1 MTRNFMKKIV
11 MLLVGLMMA
20 TLVHAAPLFK
30 EGEHYEVVKAT
41 ATAKPE
47 VLEFFSYFCPH
58 CYNFEP
64 IMADL
69 KKSLPQGVELKRSPV
84 AFLGREMG
92 PELQRAFAV
101 ATLLDVE
108 AKFSQ
113 VAFKKIQEERQPPQS
128 RADIKA
134 LFESIGVAGNEYDG
148 AVDSFAVSGLV
159 AQFDRNT
166 QEMNIRGVPATVING
181 RYLLKTESVK
191 STEEYKALV
200 QYLLNK
206 KD

>member
-1 MTRNFMKKIV
+1 MKKIV

-58 CYNFEP
+58 CYHFEP
-64 IMADL
+64 IVADL
-69 KKSLPQGVELKRSPV
+69 KKSLPQGVEFKRNPV

-108 AKFSQ
+108 AKFSS
-113 VAFKKIQEERQPPQS
+113 VIFKKIQDDRQPPQS

-166 QEMNIRGVPATVING
+166 AEMNIRGVPATVING

>member
-1 MTRNFMKKIV
+1 MKKIV
-11 MLLVGLMMA
+11 LLLVGLMMA
-20 TLVHAAPLFK
+20 TLGHAAPLFK

-58 CYNFEP
+58 CYRFEP
-64 IMADL
+64 IVAEL
-69 KKSLPQGVELKRSPV
+69 KKSLPQGVEFKRNPV

-108 AKFSQ
+108 AKFSP
-113 VAFKKIQEERQPPQS
+113 VIFKKIQDDRQPPQS

-166 QEMNIRGVPATVING
+166 EEMNIRGVPATVING
-181 RYLLKTESVK
+181 RYLLKTESIK
-191 STEEYKALV
+191 STDEYKALV

>member
-1 MTRNFMKKIV
+1 MKKIV

-58 CYNFEP
+58 CYQFEP
-64 IMADL
+64 IMTDV
-69 KKSLPQGVELKRSPV
+69 KKSLPQGVVFKRNPV

-113 VAFKKIQEERQPPQS
+113 VAFKKIQEKKKEKEV
-128 RADIKA
+128 KA
-134 LFESIGVAGNEYDG
+134 FIQK
-148 AVDSFAVSGLV
+148 SF
-159 AQFDRNT
+159 
-166 QEMNIRGVPATVING
+166 
-181 RYLLKTESVK
+181 LL
-191 STEEYKALV
+191 L
-200 QYLLNK
+200 
-206 KD
+206 

>member
-1 MTRNFMKKIV
+1 MKKIV

-20 TLVHAAPLFK
+20 TLGHAAPLFK

-47 VLEFFSYFCPH
+47 ILEFFSYFCPH
-58 CYNFEP
+58 CYHFEP
-64 IMADL
+64 VVADL
-69 KKSLPQGVELKRSPV
+69 KKSLPQGVEFKRNPV
-84 AFLGREMG
+84 SFLGREMG

-113 VAFKKIQEERQPPQS
+113 VAFKKIQDDRQPPQS
-128 RADIKA
+128 RDDIKA

-166 QEMNIRGVPATVING
+166 TEMNIRGVPATVING
-181 RYLLKTESVK
+181 RYLLKTEAIK

>member
-1 MTRNFMKKIV
+1 MNKII

-20 TLVHAAPLFK
+20 TLGHAAPLFK

-69 KKSLPQGVELKRSPV
+69 KKSLPEGIELKRNPV

-108 AKFSQ
+108 AKFSP
-113 VAFKKIQEERQPPQS
+113 VIFKKIQEERQPPQS

>member
-1 MTRNFMKKIV
+1 MKKIV

-58 CYNFEP
+58 CYHFEP

-69 KKSLPQGVELKRSPV
+69 KKSLPQGIELKRNPV

-101 ATLLDVE
+101 ATLLDVVDR
-108 AKFSQ
+108 FSP
-113 VAFKKIQEERQPPQS
+113 VIFKKIQEERQPPQS

>member
-1 MTRNFMKKIV
+1 
-11 MLLVGLMMA
+11 
-20 TLVHAAPLFK
+20 
-30 EGEHYEVVKAT
+30 
-41 ATAKPE
+41 
-47 VLEFFSYFCPH
+47 
-58 CYNFEP
+58 
-64 IMADL
+64 MADL
-69 KKSLPQGVELKRSPV
+69 KKSLPQGVELKRNPV

-108 AKFSQ
+108 GKFSQ
-113 VAFKKIQEERQPPQS
+113 VAFKKIQEERQQPQS

>member
-1 MTRNFMKKIV
+1 MKKIV

-20 TLVHAAPLFK
+20 TLGHAAPLFK

-58 CYNFEP
+58 CYHFEP
-64 IMADL
+64 IVAEL
-69 KKSLPQGVELKRSPV
+69 KKSLPQGVEFKRNPV

-108 AKFSQ
+108 AKFSP
-113 VAFKKIQEERQPPQS
+113 VIFKKIQDDRQPPQS

-166 QEMNIRGVPATVING
+166 EEMNIRGVPATVING
-181 RYLLKTESVK
+181 RYLLKTESIK
-191 STEEYKALV
+191 STDEYKALV

>member
-1 MTRNFMKKIV
+1 MNKII

-20 TLVHAAPLFK
+20 TLGHAAPLFK

-47 VLEFFSYFCPH
+47 LLEFFSYFCPH
-58 CYNFEP
+58 CYRFEP

-69 KKSLPQGVELKRSPV
+69 KKSLPQGIELKRNPV

-108 AKFSQ
+108 DKFSP
-113 VAFKKIQEERQPPQS
+113 VIFKKIQEERQPPQS

>member
-1 MTRNFMKKIV
+1 
-11 MLLVGLMMA
+11 
-20 TLVHAAPLFK
+20 
-30 EGEHYEVVKAT
+30 
-41 ATAKPE
+41 
-47 VLEFFSYFCPH
+47 
-58 CYNFEP
+58 
-64 IMADL
+64 MADL
-69 KKSLPQGVELKRSPV
+69 KKSLPQGVELKRNPV

-166 QEMNIRGVPATVING
+166 TEMNIRGVPATVING

>member
-1 MTRNFMKKIV
+1 MKKIV
-11 MLLVGLMMA
+11 LLLVGLMMA
-20 TLVHAAPLFK
+20 TLGHAAPLFK

-58 CYNFEP
+58 CYHFEP
-64 IMADL
+64 IVAEL
-69 KKSLPQGVELKRSPV
+69 KKSLPQGVEFKRNPV

-108 AKFSQ
+108 AKFSP
-113 VAFKKIQEERQPPQS
+113 VIFKKIQDDRQPPQS

-166 QEMNIRGVPATVING
+166 EEMNIRGVPATVING
-181 RYLLKTESVK
+181 RYLLKTESIK
-191 STEEYKALV
+191 STDEYKALV

>member
-1 MTRNFMKKIV
+1 MNKII

-20 TLVHAAPLFK
+20 TLGHAAPLFK

-58 CYNFEP
+58 CYYFEP

-69 KKSLPQGVELKRSPV
+69 KKSLPQGIELKRNPV

-108 AKFSQ
+108 AKFSP
-113 VAFKKIQEERQPPQS
+113 VIFKKIQEERQPPQS

-206 KD
+206 KS